1 MQYHVYNTID
11 FHIIIGV
18 KGIIVM
24 LKIEKREYVNRT
36 YRMPKSLV
44 EEMSQVAQDKN
55 ISVNQLVITLCEYG
69 LENLDKSEE

>member
-1 MQYHVYNTID
+1 
-11 FHIIIGV
+11 
-18 KGIIVM
+18 M

-36 YRMPKSLV
+36 YRMLKYLV
-44 EEMSQVAQDKN
+44 EQLSQVAQDKN

>member
-1 MQYHVYNTID
+1 
-11 FHIIIGV
+11 
-18 KGIIVM
+18 M

-36 YRMPKSLV
+36 YRMPKFLV
-44 EEMSQVAQDKN
+44 EQLSQVAQDKN